1 MRLIIN
7 KLQGRFVTRVTK
19 ITFFVP
25 NSVTKM
31 NSRTSSW
38 VIVTLFFGLKEKK
51 WRFRGLRKTVAIRW
65 FFHSRKHAYFILK
78 HSKFTRFFLPSRAS
92 ISPSISSSED
102 RCLVWLVYLIHE
114 PDRTS
119 NWSFFFNQNTS
130 LHSIVRFRKELTL
143 SRGSLKTM
151 KDWCGN
157 PVSRGYFYFHR
168 TGIIR
173 DEGPLILPAFGYK
186 TRQLPPLSGPSRWM
200 IPSAFSLARCFSIAL
215 GVTPMISASFRA
227 E

>member
-1 MRLIIN
+1 MSYEGVLSQLWQNRDFCDKN
-7 KLQGRFVTRVTK
+7 CD
-19 ITFFVP
+19 
-25 NSVTKM
+25 
-31 NSRTSSW
+31 
-38 VIVTLFFGLKEKK
+38 
-51 WRFRGLRKTVAIRW
+51 KTVAQNCSNCDKNLNFSGWKKKMALSQSSEMCRDKVI
-65 FFHSRKHAYFILK
+65 FHSRKHAYFILK

-143 SRGSLKTM
+143 SRGSFKTM

-200 IPSAFSLARCFSIAL
+200 IPSAFSLARCFSMAL

>member
-119 NWSFFFNQNTS
+119 S
-130 LHSIVRFRKELTL
+130 LRADSQSRKYE
-143 SRGSLKTM
+143 
-151 KDWCGN
+151 N
-157 PVSRGYFYFHR
+157 YEVIFPFHCIA
-168 TGIIR
+168 IIR
-173 DEGPLILPAFGYK
+173 AERLLILPTSGYK

-200 IPSAFSLARCFSIAL
+200 IPSAFSLARCFSMAL